1 MTAYLHR
8 LHRTSQILPGMA
20 KLETCKATWK
30 FELRSCGNHEEYGL
44 FVLAGSASFDDSWH
58 IFFHLSFKIWQEV
71 SLSVLF
77 SYLVPIF
84 TLDMWSL
91 CASPFLL
98 FPRIRHGTA
107 VARIPEAVPIP
118 MWAIKFQSISTAL
131 TYSVSSHQ
139 HSLQLTR
146 TLWNTGSF
154 SAARVFS
161 VGSIS
166 LSSLLLTA
174 WLNELSDLVPES
186 PADKSPA
193 RLANVEDDGFPAE
206 AILPRPKVPPRPMLP
221 PIWPLSMDWL
231 PEVLCPLEGWV
242 AYPSDQQNTVWTTL
256 AWHILMNQNPHSRGG
271 LHIAAYAN
279 P

>member
-1 MTAYLHR
+1 
-8 LHRTSQILPGMA
+8 MA

-30 FELRSCGNHEEYGL
+30 SELQSCANLEEYDL
-44 FVLAGSASFDDSWH
+44 SVLAGSTSFNDSWH
-58 IFFHLSFKIWQEV
+58 IFFHLSFNTWQEN

-77 SYLVPIF
+77 SYLVPVF
-84 TLDMWSL
+84 TIDMWSL
-91 CASPFLL
+91 RTSPFLL
-98 FPRIRHGTA
+98 FPRIRHRTA
-107 VARIPEAVPIP
+107 VARIPEAVLIP
-118 MWAIKFQSISTAL
+118 TWAIKFQSIIIAL
-131 TYSVSSHQ
+131 NYSVSSHQ

-154 SAARVFS
+154 SAVRAFS

-174 WLNELSDLVPES
+174 WLNELSALVPES

-193 RLANVEDDGFPAE
+193 RLASVEDDGFPAE
-206 AILPRPKVPPRPMLP
+206 AILPRPKVPPLPMLP

-242 AYPSDQQNTVWTTL
+242 AYPWDQQNTAWTTL
-256 AWHILMNQNPHSRGG
+256 A
-271 LHIAAYAN
+271 
-279 P
+279 